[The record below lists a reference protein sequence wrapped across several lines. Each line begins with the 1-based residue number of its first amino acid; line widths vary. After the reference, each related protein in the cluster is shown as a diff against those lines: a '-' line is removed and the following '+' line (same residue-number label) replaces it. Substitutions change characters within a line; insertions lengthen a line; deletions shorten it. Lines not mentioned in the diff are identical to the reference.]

1 LPRRAFRTAAARS
14 RTATWPDAPVR
25 AGVRSPPLDGR
36 SLLRVLESGD
46 ELFERPLFWRTKHRS
61 QRAYRQGDWK
71 YFRVD
76 GHEYL
81 FNIVADARERAN
93 LASRE
98 PQRMAQMRQEW
109 ESWNDTMAP
118 IPPEATVK
126 LAYGV
131 GDMPQ
136 R

>member
-1 LPRRAFRTAAARS
+1 M
-14 RTATWPDAPVR
+14 
-25 AGVRSPPLDGR
+25 
-36 SLLRVLESGD
+36 
-46 ELFERPLFWRTKHRS
+46 KHRS
-61 QRAYRQGDWK
+61 QRAYRRGDWK
-71 YFRVD
+71 YLRVD

-118 IPPEATVK
+118 IPPEAAVK
-126 LAYGV
+126 LGYGV